1 MSVHGPAFSSSG
13 LLPRSQVAGLNG
25 LSFSVGVDLE
35 RNVSLAE
42 RNEGGSAGGL
52 GKRILPF
59 TKAALHLRL
68 LESGR
73 LESVNVHENTITS

>member
-1 MSVHGPAFSSSG
+1 MSVHISPAFSSSG

-52 GKRILPF
+52 GKKVSSVLKQPS
-59 TKAALHLRL
+59 TCSCWSQA
-68 LESGR
+68 SGVCER
-73 LESVNVHENTITS
+73 A

>member
-13 LLPRSQVAGLNG
+13 LLPRSRVAGLNG
-25 LSFSVGVDLE
+25 LSFSLGVDLE

-42 RNEGGSAGGL
+42 RDEGGSAGGL
-52 GKRILPF
+52 GERFLPF
-59 TKAALHLRL
+59 TKAALHLQL